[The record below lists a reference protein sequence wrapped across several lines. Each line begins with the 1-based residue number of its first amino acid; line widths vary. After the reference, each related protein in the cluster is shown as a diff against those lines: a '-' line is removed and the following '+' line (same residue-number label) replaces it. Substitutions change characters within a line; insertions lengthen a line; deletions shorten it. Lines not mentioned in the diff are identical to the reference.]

1 MADRDGRTDGD
12 WGLMVGGLIMYNGN
26 GNGNDVVIVRK
37 DGRYLIRFKLDIK
50 SRRFKFYWGS
60 LNGAGQYFAKTIEL
74 LRRDYPAEFA
84 GSELVKVEG
93 D

>member
-1 MADRDGRTDGD
+1 
-12 WGLMVGGLIMYNGN
+12 MYND
-26 GNGNDVVIVRK
+26 NDVVVVRK
-37 DGRYLIRFKLDIK
+37 DGRYLIRFKLDVN

-60 LNGAGQYFAKTIEL
+60 MDSAGQYFAKTIKL

-84 GSELVKVEG
+84 GSELVKVEV